1 MEDHPLSDKQVREKL
16 IARGASALTDT
27 ELLSIL
33 LHGSGPGGP
42 ATELAGRLLDRFE
55 GSLARMG
62 RCSLAELRS
71 AESLGIA
78 RAAVLSAALELGR
91 RLRAEQSRSLDQ
103 VQTDRDV
110 IEMFRPLIAELP
122 YEEFWALYLN
132 SSNRVLDRVRISQ
145 GGVSATVVDHRLI
158 VKRAVEKLAHAV
170 ILVHNHPSGS
180 ELPSEEDRTVTE
192 RVAQAVSL
200 FDIALLD
207 HIIVTPSP
215 CYSFRNEGFF
225 DGRD

>member
-158 VKRAVEKLAHAV
+158 VKRALELLATQL
-170 ILVHNHPSGS
+170 ILVHNHPSGTPEAS
-180 ELPSEEDRTVTE
+180 GQDKTLTE
-192 RVAQAVSL
+192 RVARAAAL
-200 FDIALLD
+200 FDIRLLD
-207 HIIVTPSP
+207 HIIIARDGDF
-215 CYSFRNEGFF
+215 SFLREGLM
-225 DGRD
+225 GR

>member
-1 MEDHPLSDKQVREKL
+1 
-16 IARGASALTDT
+16 
-27 ELLSIL
+27 
-33 LHGSGPGGP
+33 
-42 ATELAGRLLDRFE
+42 
-55 GSLARMG
+55 MG
-62 RCSLAELRS
+62 RCSQAELRS
-71 AESLGIA
+71 AESQGIA

-200 FDIALLD
+200 FDIALLV
-207 HIIVTPSP
+207 HIFVTPGP

>member
-1 MEDHPLSDKQVREKL
+1 
-16 IARGASALTDT
+16 
-27 ELLSIL
+27 
-33 LHGSGPGGP
+33 
-42 ATELAGRLLDRFE
+42 
-55 GSLARMG
+55 
-62 RCSLAELRS
+62 
-71 AESLGIA
+71 
-78 RAAVLSAALELGR
+78 
-91 RLRAEQSRSLDQ
+91 
-103 VQTDRDV
+103 
-110 IEMFRPLIAELP
+110 MFRPLIAELP

-180 ELPSEEDRTVTE
+180 ELPSEEDRTVPE

-207 HIIVTPSP
+207 HIIVTSGP

-225 DGRD
+225 DDRD

>member
-55 GSLARMG
+55 G
-62 RCSLAELRS
+62 SLAELRS

-207 HIIVTPSP
+207 HIIVTSGP

-225 DGRD
+225 DDRD

>member
-42 ATELAGRLLDRFE
+42 GHRAGRAP
-55 GSLARMG
+55 ARPLRGQFGANGPVQSG
-62 RCSLAELRS
+62 RTALGR
-71 AESLGIA
+71 ESGHR

-180 ELPSEEDRTVTE
+180 ELRARRTA
-192 RVAQAVSL
+192 R
-200 FDIALLD
+200 
-207 HIIVTPSP
+207 
-215 CYSFRNEGFF
+215 
-225 DGRD
+225 